1 MATDLEKD
9 TVEIFDYYNLEKAI
23 KLHLKESNITF
34 KKLCQEIGMTENGL
48 KASLKNRTIK
58 FITLLSICNV
68 LDVTIHQF
76 LFGKDDID
84 FRTIVPSYGEE
95 VEKMKEELDM
105 VREKYKELTK
115 YLAVIEEN
123 EELRKRIY
131 KYMENDHLHH
141 FMEFMKEQVPEFDP
155 TPYLI
160 EYRKWFEEKKKKEDQ

>member
-1 MATDLEKD
+1 MTGLEKD
-9 TVEIFDYYNLEKAI
+9 TIEMFDYFNLEKGI
-23 KLHLKESNITF
+23 KFQLKEGNITF

-48 KASLKNRTIK
+48 KASLKNRTVK
-58 FITLLSICNV
+58 LTTLLQVCNV
-68 LDVTIHQF
+68 LDITIYHL

-84 FRTIVPSYGEE
+84 FRTIVPSYDEE
-95 VEKMKEELDM
+95 VTKMKEELNI
-105 VREKYKELTK
+105 VKEKYKELTK
-115 YLAVIEEN
+115 YISVIEEN

-160 EYRKWFEEKKKKEDQ
+160 EYRKWFDEKKQEEEQ